1 MRLDRATG
9 DQLAKLPPIKHNPN
23 KISEKVGEDEQGRP
37 FVAVMFNHPPRA
49 EVFLVVDDGQP
60 PDAGEV
66 DRLIAKMVIEE
77 PDAGA

>member
-9 DQLAKLPPIKHNPN
+9 DQLAKLPAINYKPD
-23 KISEKVGEDEQGRP
+23 KISEKVGEDEQDRP
-37 FVAVMFNHPPRA
+37 FIAVMFNHPPRV

-60 PDAGEV
+60 PDAAEV

-77 PDAGA
+77 PDE